1 MIRIILVDDHA
12 IVRSGY
18 RRLLSA
24 EPDFEVV
31 GDAATIQEANA
42 LVQRERPDVAVVD
55 LNLKESSGLEA
66 IAGMLAR
73 LPALRVLV
81 LSMHDGAGH
90 LAQAL
95 KAGAHGYLTKCS
107 EPEEV
112 IEGIRGV
119 IEGRRVLSRDMLGLA
134 PPDGNDALDELSP
147 REFELL
153 RLLVQGESVQ
163 DIATVMHLSP
173 KTVLNYLTSIRQKLN
188 ADNDFKLM
196 HLAARSG
203 LVDFGAATPNQNAC
217 RKPSI
222 AERSPVPDSIALP
235 TV

>member
-24 EPDFEVV
+24 EADFAVV
-31 GDAATIQEANA
+31 GEAATVGEANA
-42 LVQRERPDVAVVD
+42 LVGRVQPDVAVVD
-55 LNLKESSGLEA
+55 LSLKGSSGLEA
-66 IAGMLAR
+66 IAAR

-81 LSMHDGAGH
+81 LSMHDSTSH

-112 IEGIRGV
+112 IDAIRAV
-119 IEGRRVLSRDMLGLA
+119 MNRRRVLSRDMQDAQSAAA
-134 PPDGNDALDELSP
+134 PDEEEALQDLTP

-163 DIATVMHLSP
+163 AIATVMHLSP

-188 ADNDFKLM
+188 AENDFKLM

-203 LVDFGAATPNQNAC
+203 LVDFGG
-217 RKPSI
+217 
-222 AERSPVPDSIALP
+222 PVPA
-235 TV
+235 

>member
-24 EPDFEVV
+24 EADFEVA
-31 GDAATIQEANA
+31 GEAATVQEANA
-42 LVQRERPDVAVVD
+42 LVQRVRPDVAVVD
-55 LNLKESSGLEA
+55 LNLKGSSGLEA

-73 LPALRVLV
+73 LPPLRVLV

-112 IEGIRGV
+112 IDGIRGV
-119 IEGRRVLSRDMLGLA
+119 MRGRRVLSRDMQEAA
-134 PPDGNDALDELSP
+134 PLDANEALHELKP

-153 RLLVQGESVQ
+153 RLLVHGESVQ

-196 HLAARSG
+196 HLAARCG
-203 LVDFGAATPNQNAC
+203 LVEFGA
-217 RKPSI
+217 
-222 AERSPVPDSIALP
+222 PVPA
-235 TV
+235 

>member
-1 MIRIILVDDHA
+1 MIRIVLVDDHA

-24 EPDFEVV
+24 EPDFDVAGE
-31 GDAATIQEANA
+31 AATVQEANA
-42 LVQRERPDVAVVD
+42 LVQRVRPEVAIVD
-55 LNLKESSGLEA
+55 LSLKGSSGLEA

-73 LPALRVLV
+73 QPALRVLV

-90 LAQAL
+90 LAQAF
-95 KAGAHGYLTKCS
+95 KAGAHGYLTKSS

-112 IEGIRGV
+112 IDAIRAV
-119 IEGRRVLSRDMLGLA
+119 VQGRRVLSRDMQDVMPA
-134 PPDGNDALDELSP
+134 DGDEALHDLKP

-153 RLLVQGESVQ
+153 RLLVHGESVQ

-173 KTVLNYLTSIRQKLN
+173 KTVLNYLTAIRQKLN

-196 HLAARSG
+196 HLAARCG
-203 LVDFGAATPNQNAC
+203 LVEFGAGAA
-217 RKPSI
+217 
-222 AERSPVPDSIALP
+222 A
-235 TV
+235 

>member
-18 RRLLSA
+18 RRLLSSEA
-24 EPDFEVV
+24 DIDVV
-31 GDAATIQEANA
+31 GEAATVQEANA
-42 LVQRERPDVAVVD
+42 LVQRVRPDVALVD
-55 LNLKESSGLEA
+55 LSLKHSSGLEA
-66 IAGMLAR
+66 IAGMAAR
-73 LPALRVLV
+73 LPPLRILV

-112 IEGIRGV
+112 VDGIRAV
-119 IEGRRVLSRDMLGLA
+119 MRGRRVLSRDMQDVS
-134 PPDGNDALDELSP
+134 PDGGDGPLHDLKP

-163 DIATVMHLSP
+163 DIAIALHLSP
-173 KTVLNYLTSIRQKLN
+173 KTVLNYLTTIRQKLG

-203 LVDFGAATPNQNAC
+203 LVDFGAAAPA
-217 RKPSI
+217 
-222 AERSPVPDSIALP
+222 
-235 TV
+235 

>member
-24 EPDFEVV
+24 EADFAVV
-31 GDAATIQEANA
+31 GEAATVGEANA
-42 LVQRERPDVAVVD
+42 LVGRVQPDVAVVD
-55 LNLKESSGLEA
+55 LSLKGSSGLEA
-66 IAGMLAR
+66 IVGMRAR

-81 LSMHDGAGH
+81 LSMHDSTSH

-112 IEGIRGV
+112 IDAIRAV
-119 IEGRRVLSRDMLGLA
+119 MNRRRVLSRDMQDA
-134 PPDGNDALDELSP
+134 QSAAAPDGEEALQDLTP

-163 DIATVMHLSP
+163 AIATVMHLSP

-188 ADNDFKLM
+188 AENDFKLM

-203 LVDFGAATPNQNAC
+203 LVDFGG
-217 RKPSI
+217 
-222 AERSPVPDSIALP
+222 PVPA
-235 TV
+235 

>member
-1 MIRIILVDDHA
+1 MIRIVLVDDHA

-24 EPDFEVV
+24 EADFDVV
-31 GDAATIQEANA
+31 GEAASVQEANA
-42 LVQRERPDVAVVD
+42 LVGRVQPDVAVVD
-55 LNLKESSGLEA
+55 LSLKGSSGLEA
-66 IAGMLAR
+66 IAGMRAR

-81 LSMHDGAGH
+81 LSMHDSAGH

-112 IEGIRGV
+112 IEAIRGV
-119 IEGRRVLSRDMLGLA
+119 VDGRRMLSRDMQQLQTTA
-134 PPDGNDALDELSP
+134 PPEGEEALHELKP
-147 REFELL
+147 REWELL

-163 DIATVMHLSP
+163 AIATVMHLSP
-173 KTVLNYLTSIRQKLN
+173 KTVLNYLTCIRQKLH
-188 ADNDFKLM
+188 AENDFKLM

-203 LVDFGAATPNQNAC
+203 LVDFSAVVA
-217 RKPSI
+217 R
-222 AERSPVPDSIALP
+222 
-235 TV
+235 

>member
-24 EPDFEVV
+24 EADFDVV
-31 GDAATIQEANA
+31 GEAASVQEANA
-42 LVQRERPDVAVVD
+42 LVGRVQPDVAVVD
-55 LNLKESSGLEA
+55 LSLKGSSGLEA
-66 IAGMLAR
+66 IAGMRAR

-81 LSMHDGAGH
+81 LSMHDSAGH

-112 IEGIRGV
+112 IEAIRGV
-119 IEGRRVLSRDMLGLA
+119 VDGRRVLSRDMRQLHTAA
-134 PPDGNDALDELSP
+134 PPEGEDALHELKP
-147 REFELL
+147 REWELL

-163 DIATVMHLSP
+163 AIATVMHLSP
-173 KTVLNYLTSIRQKLN
+173 KTVLNYLTLIRQKLN
-188 ADNDFKLM
+188 AENDFKLM

-203 LVDFGAATPNQNAC
+203 LVDFGG
-217 RKPSI
+217 
-222 AERSPVPDSIALP
+222 PVPA
-235 TV
+235 

>member
-1 MIRIILVDDHA
+1 MIRIVLVDDHA

-24 EPDFEVV
+24 EPDFDVAGE
-31 GDAATIQEANA
+31 AATVQEANA
-42 LVQRERPDVAVVD
+42 LVQRVRPKVAIVD
-55 LNLKESSGLEA
+55 LSLKGSSGLEA

-90 LAQAL
+90 LAQAF
-95 KAGAHGYLTKCS
+95 KAGAHGYLTKSS

-112 IEGIRGV
+112 IDAIRAV
-119 IEGRRVLSRDMLGLA
+119 VQGRRVLSRDMRDA
-134 PPDGNDALDELSP
+134 MPADGDEALHDLKP

-153 RLLVQGESVQ
+153 RLLVHGESVQ

-173 KTVLNYLTSIRQKLN
+173 KTVLNYLTAIRQKLN

-196 HLAARSG
+196 HLAARCG
-203 LVDFGAATPNQNAC
+203 LVEFGAGVAA
-217 RKPSI
+217 
-222 AERSPVPDSIALP
+222 
-235 TV
+235 

>member
-24 EPDFEVV
+24 EPDLEVV
-31 GDAATIQEANA
+31 GEAATVQEANA
-42 LVQRERPDVAVVD
+42 LVQRIQPDVAVVD
-55 LNLKESSGLEA
+55 LSLKNSSGLEA
-66 IAGMLAR
+66 IAGMAAR
-73 LPALRVLV
+73 LPPLRILV
-81 LSMHDGAGH
+81 LSMHDDASH

-107 EPEEV
+107 EPEDV
-112 IEGIRGV
+112 IDGIRGV
-119 IEGRRVLSRDMLGLA
+119 VRGRRVLSRDMQDAA
-134 PPDGNDALDELSP
+134 PDDAGEALHELKP

-173 KTVLNYLTSIRQKLN
+173 KTVLNYLTGIRQKLN

-203 LVDFGAATPNQNAC
+203 LVDFGTA
-217 RKPSI
+217 
-222 AERSPVPDSIALP
+222 SPA
-235 TV
+235 

>member
-24 EPDFEVV
+24 EPDFDVV
-31 GDAATIQEANA
+31 GEAATVQEANA
-42 LVQRERPDVAVVD
+42 LVHHVRPDVAVVD
-55 LNLKESSGLEA
+55 LSLKGSSGLEA

-73 LPALRVLV
+73 LPDLRILV
-81 LSMHDGAGH
+81 LSMHDSAGH
-90 LAQAL
+90 LGQAL

-119 IEGRRVLSRDMLGLA
+119 VRGRRVLSRDMQDLA
-134 PPDGNDALDELSP
+134 PPEGEEALHELKP

-153 RLLVQGESVQ
+153 RLLVHGESVQ

-188 ADNDFKLM
+188 AENDFKLM

-203 LVDFGAATPNQNAC
+203 LVDFGSEMPA
-217 RKPSI
+217 
-222 AERSPVPDSIALP
+222 
-235 TV
+235 

>member
-1 MIRIILVDDHA
+1 MIRILLVDDHA

-31 GDAATIQEANA
+31 GEAATVQEANA
-42 LVQRERPDVAVVD
+42 LVQRVRPDVAVVD
-55 LNLKESSGLEA
+55 LSLKGSSGLEA
-66 IAGMLAR
+66 IAGMMAR
-73 LPALRVLV
+73 LPPLRVLV

-90 LAQAL
+90 LVQAL
-95 KAGAHGYLTKCS
+95 KAGAHGYLTKRS

-112 IEGIRGV
+112 IEGIRDV
-119 IEGRRVLSRDMLGLA
+119 MRGRRVLSRDMQDA
-134 PPDGNDALDELSP
+134 VPDEGDEALHDLKP

-153 RLLVQGESVQ
+153 RLLVHGESVQ

-203 LVDFGAATPNQNAC
+203 LVDFGAA
-217 RKPSI
+217 
-222 AERSPVPDSIALP
+222 LP
-235 TV
+235 A